1 MRIDKRSLNASPF
14 IGVFSILTD
23 KLLLVPN
30 SIQAKEEKGL
40 ADLAGVEVIKASIA
54 ASPLLGVLGLGVGNR
69 VALSEIAL
77 PAEAESLEQAGLK
90 VRVVRGVTALGN
102 LACITKKGGVVSPI
116 LSREQ
121 ALALEG
127 FFGVKLVV
135 SRVAGLDLAGSSLV
149 ATEKGFIAHPK
160 TTPQELEKF
169 REAFGTQGILTTANY
184 GDRFVGNSVIAN
196 TQAALVGKNT
206 TAHELIRIEEAFF
219 G

>member
-14 IGVFSILTD
+14 IGVFGILTD
-23 KLLLVPN
+23 SILLVPN
-30 SIQAKEEKGL
+30 GIQAKEEKGL
-40 ADLAGVEVIKASIA
+40 AELAGVELVKASIA
-54 ASPLLGVLGLGVGNR
+54 ASPLLGVLGLGVGDKI
-69 VALSEIAL
+69 ALSEIAL
-77 PAEAESLEQAGLK
+77 PEEVESLEQAGLK
-90 VRVVRGVTALGN
+90 VRVVKGVTALGN
-102 LACITKKGGVVSPI
+102 LACIAEKGGVISPI

-121 ALALEG
+121 ALALED

-149 ATEKGFIAHPK
+149 ATKKGFIAHPQ

-169 REAFGTQGILTTANY
+169 KEAFGVQGILTTANY

-196 TQAALVGKNT
+196 TQSVLVGKNT
-206 TAHELIRIEEAFF
+206 TAHEIIRIEEAFY